1 MDFLIVSDT
10 HGRADRV
17 EALLRRARADIL
29 LFLGDGLRDLVAVPD
44 GITLRTVRGNCDFF
58 GIDDAPEERLEVFG
72 ALRVFMTHGH
82 RYHVKSGLGA
92 ALAAAVARDADV
104 LLYGHTHRAEILQ
117 LAPGDEVGGRVLQK
131 PLIVLNPGS
140 LGQPP
145 DGKPTF
151 ATLTVCPNGILPS
164 IGMY

>member
-10 HGRADRV
+10 HGRHELLAELLGRTHADTV
-17 EALLRRARADIL
+17 
-29 LFLGDGLRDLVAVPD
+29 LFLGDGLRDLSVVPD
-44 GITLRTVRGNCDFF
+44 ELTLRAVRGNCDFF
-58 GIDDAPEERLEVFG
+58 APEDTPDERLEVFG
-72 ALRVFMTHGH
+72 ATRILMMHGH

-92 ALAAAVARDADV
+92 ALAAAADRDADV
-104 LLYGHTHRAEILQ
+104 LLYGHTHRAEITY
-117 LAPGDEVGGRVLQK
+117 LAAGDVAGGRVLKK

-151 ATLTVCPNGILPS
+151 GTLTVRQNGILPS
-164 IGMY
+164 IGEF